1 MTYLYLSIIKALH
14 IIFMVSYFAGIFYLV
29 RIFVYYKDTDNFES
43 PKKEV
48 LREQYVFM
56 ARRLWNIITVPA
68 FVLMTVF
75 GIWMLFYYYTEF
87 PLLTITN
94 SLPWFYVKIIFL
106 IGLFIYHYWCW
117 KKVLEIKNL
126 NGKELPTANL
136 KLRQS
141 NEIATFLLFLVV
153 FVAILKSLA
162 LEYWW
167 QLIVGFFVIVFVIMM
182 TVKLVNKKKL

>member
-1 MTYLYLSIIKALH
+1 MTYLIIKALH

-29 RIFVYYKDTDNFES
+29 RIFVYYKDTDEFES
-43 PKKEV
+43 PKKEI

-68 FVLMTVF
+68 FVLMAFF
-75 GIWMLFYYYTEF
+75 GIWMLLFYYPEF
-87 PLLTITN
+87 PLLMITN
-94 SLPWFYVKIIFL
+94 SLPWFYVKSIFL

-153 FVAILKSLA
+153 FVAILKTAA
-162 LEYWW
+162 LDYWW
-167 QLIVGFFVIVFVIMM
+167 QLIAGFFVIVFVIMM
-182 TVKLVNKKKL
+182 TVKLVNKKRN